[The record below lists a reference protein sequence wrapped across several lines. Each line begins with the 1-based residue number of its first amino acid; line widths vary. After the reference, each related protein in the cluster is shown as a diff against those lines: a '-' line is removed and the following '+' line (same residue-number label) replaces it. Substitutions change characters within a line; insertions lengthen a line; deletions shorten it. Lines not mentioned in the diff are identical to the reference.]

1 MQTISKDG
9 MSYFISDQGN
19 GIIFLEAWEF
29 PNAAQAIADMISK
42 GYSIINSGNI
52 PTFPSK
58 SGNSY
63 RVFFNKPE
71 GLVDEDL
78 VENYPVVSDT
88 SEMDVE
94 AELAKG
100 FEDELQLAKDL
111 TENLEEDDSSV
122 DEDVDYSTVDFAKAE
137 KLTKTNLLDYA
148 KTFDIELDPE
158 SKKKDLLV
166 DLRNAVEALTK

>member
-1 MQTISKDG
+1 MQTISKEG

-19 GIIFLEAWEF
+19 GVIFLEAWEF

-78 VENYPVVSDT
+78 VENYPVVSET
-88 SEMDVE
+88 SQMDVE
-94 AELAKG
+94 AELQKDA
-100 FEDELQLAKDL
+100 EAELQLDEETTEDL
-111 TENLEEDDSSV
+111 GEDDSI
-122 DEDVDYSTVDFAKAE
+122 DYSTVDFAKAE
-137 KLTKTNLLDYA
+137 KLTKTKLLEYA

-166 DLRNAVEALTK
+166 DLKNAVEALTK